1 MSSLLII
8 ALIVLVIQILLF
20 FSIRSGKQE
29 QELKKTSELEDQYHI
44 KTRADAWRLLNS
56 SEIPEADRI
65 KIEDLYKNM
74 K

>member
-1 MSSLLII
+1 MSSLLLIVV
-8 ALIVLVIQILLF
+8 LIVLVIQVLMF
-20 FSIRSGKQE
+20 FSIRSRKQDS
-29 QELKKTSELEDQYHI
+29 KKTSELEDQYHI